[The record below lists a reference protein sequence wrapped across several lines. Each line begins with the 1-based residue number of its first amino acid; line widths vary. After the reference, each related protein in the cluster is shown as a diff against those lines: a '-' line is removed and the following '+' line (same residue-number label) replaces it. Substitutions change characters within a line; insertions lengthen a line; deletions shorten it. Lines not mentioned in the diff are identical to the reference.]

1 MGWRDVIGVRAIL
14 PAPEAAEADAGSH
27 SKLAELPEG
36 WASKASVIG
45 ISDALAAVLGL
56 SEPGSLAT
64 PGAALRAYEQSAAV
78 AAPVNLIAESFASTP
93 VVLANQ
99 DTGDIERK
107 HPILDLLR
115 RPHPSIPGA
124 LFWEYVAKMFLVCG
138 EAPIVSIGNR
148 RFGEPSALR
157 PLNPVDLSPVQDP
170 DYGWPKAWHVAGPT
184 LRGTYVAGKAND
196 GATWENG
203 PARTLRVVRA
213 FSTKDTALMRGQSKL
228 YAAASD
234 IRQQIEG
241 ARFNVALMRNG
252 ARPSLLV
259 STKAALGRD
268 AFEEFARRLREGF
281 EGTANAGKLMIAQ
294 GGEVDVK
301 NFNANVRDMEFA
313 ESQTR
318 TAQTIAKVL
327 KVPVVLLNM
336 DAATFSN
343 METATLALWD
353 DAILPMANYL
363 LGDIGDWLF
372 PAYDLDPAE
381 WRLTVDVTRVGAL
394 QARALKVLRDRATSG
409 LESINEIRESMPG
422 RDPKEGGDEILVSSA
437 LSPLSVV
444 AAEVDALLAPPDSA
458 NPAAPLLPGQ
468 DDPEADPDDDPAEE

>member
-1 MGWRDVIGVRAIL
+1 MGWRDVIGIRAIL
-14 PAPEAAEADAGSH
+14 PTPEASAADAGADA
-27 SKLAELPEG
+27 KLAALPEG
-36 WASKASVIG
+36 WNGKAAVIG

-56 SEPGSLAT
+56 TEAGSLAT
-64 PGAALRAYEQSAAV
+64 PGSALYAYEQSSAV
-78 AAPVNLIAESFASTP
+78 AAPVNLIAESFAATP
-93 VVLANQ
+93 IVLANQ
-99 DTGDIERK
+99 DTGDVERK

-124 LFWEYVAKMFLVCG
+124 LFWEYVAKMFIITG

-148 RFGEPSALR
+148 RFGGPAALR
-157 PLNPVDLSPVQDP
+157 PLCPKDISPVQDETT
-170 DYGWPKAWHVAGPT
+170 GWAREWHVYGPT
-184 LRGTYVAGKAND
+184 LRGVYVANRAND
-196 GATWENG
+196 GSTWENG
-203 PARTLRVVRA
+203 PLRTLRVVRA
-213 FSTKDTALMRGQSKL
+213 FSTKDTSLLRGQSKL

-241 ARFNVALMRNG
+241 ARFNVALMKNG

-268 AFEEFARRLREGF
+268 AFEEFSRRLREGF

-301 NFNANVRDMEFA
+301 NFNANVRDMEFS
-313 ESQTR
+313 ESQSR

-343 METATLALWD
+343 METATIALWD
-353 DAILPMANYL
+353 DAILPMAGYL

-372 PAYDLDPAE
+372 PQFDLDPSE
-381 WRLTVDVTRVGAL
+381 WRLTVDVARVGAL
-394 QARALKVLRDRATSG
+394 QARALKVIRDRAASG
-409 LESINEIRESMPG
+409 VETINEIRESMPG
-422 RDPKEGGDEILVSSA
+422 RDPVDGGDEILVSAA
-437 LSPLSVV
+437 LQPLSVV
-444 AAEVDALLAPPDSA
+444 AAEVDALLEPPDVADPSSA
-458 NPAAPLLPGQ
+458 PLPGRDVENAPDPSAPAA
-468 DDPEADPDDDPAEE
+468 